1 MAATRS
7 TKKPKTT
14 KQTSLEKEA
23 EGLEKIIYKGL
34 LKLDRLQE
42 EIDALEAARNRD
54 R

>member
-14 KQTSLEKEA
+14 KQTSLEREA
-23 EGLEKIIYKGL
+23 EALEKLIYKGL
-34 LKLDRLQE
+34 VKLDKLQE
-42 EIDALEAARNRD
+42 DIDVLEAARNRA